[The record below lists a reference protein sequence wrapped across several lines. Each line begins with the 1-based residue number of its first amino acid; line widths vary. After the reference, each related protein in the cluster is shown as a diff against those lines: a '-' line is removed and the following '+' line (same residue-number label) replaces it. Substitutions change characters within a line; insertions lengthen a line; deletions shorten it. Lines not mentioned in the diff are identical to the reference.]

1 MMVRLLGLECQ
12 ALRCVP
18 HGAAGIDRLN
28 VTDADEARWTCR
40 ARHPGAIMAA
50 FEKTQF
56 SPEKVNQ
63 VFIDWLHSVA

>member
-1 MMVRLLGLECQ
+1 MDYTYQ
-12 ALRCVP
+12 IFWCVP

-28 VTDADEARWTCR
+28 VADADEARWTCL

-56 SPEKVNQ
+56 SPEQVNQ